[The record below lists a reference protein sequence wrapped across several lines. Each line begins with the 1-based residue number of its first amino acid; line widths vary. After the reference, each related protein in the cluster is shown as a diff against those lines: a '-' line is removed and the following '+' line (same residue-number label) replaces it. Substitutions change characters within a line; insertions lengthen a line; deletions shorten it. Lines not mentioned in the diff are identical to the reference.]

1 MVLIEICEV
10 TKEQMASFVLRQCS
24 ERSQRLCVYYHI
36 VLQNATLRGSFEI
49 NTALRFDKTV

>member
-10 TKEQMASFVLRQCS
+10 TKEQMASFVLRQCL

-36 VLQNATLRGSFEI
+36 VLQNTTLRGSFEI